1 MKSSLVDAAEKL
13 ANRYR
18 DGQPT
23 ATPTGTPPI
32 TTQEPMAQVAA
43 TRAIFCPSR
52 PRRGVS
58 SGVSSSLASMYELPR
73 VTSQQLANPASSGS
87 NQSSREEALHSM
99 LRCTMDM
106 ENSASGAVA
115 NLPESCI

>member
-1 MKSSLVDAAEKL
+1 
-13 ANRYR
+13 
-18 DGQPT
+18 
-23 ATPTGTPPI
+23 
-32 TTQEPMAQVAA
+32 
-43 TRAIFCPSR
+43 
-52 PRRGVS
+52 
-58 SGVSSSLASMYELPR
+58 MYELPR

-115 NLPESCI
+115 NLPESCARYNTVRLRRRVRDCLHASPGRTLQADLMQTRQPLGIAENHSLDAAGCE